1 MNQNKNNNL
10 INETFE
16 TFTIEF
22 FIENLEYIMH
32 SFWTNY
38 QQRPIFL
45 GYFSPYESFRKTNK
59 NQQYSQSLISLKFP
73 SNAKHTIY
81 MDIKHLKYQ

>member
-22 FIENLEYIMH
+22 FIENSEYIMH
-32 SFWTNY
+32 SFWIDY
-38 QQRPIFL
+38 QQRPFFF
-45 GYFSPYESFRKTNK
+45 GYFSPYESSRKTNK
-59 NQQYSQSLISLKFP
+59 NQQYSQSLIPLRLP
-73 SNAKHTIY
+73 SMQNTQYIW
-81 MDIKHLKYQ
+81 I